1 MTPRQRRGMVER
13 LNLLHENTRYEGIN
27 EVGGNPPPPHKAPI
41 KSAKCFQNTPERRIP
56 RKPSPAQIERFEA
69 LRARVMGIPES
80 R

>member
-13 LNLLHENTRYEGIN
+13 LNLLNEGAAITIM
-27 EVGGNPPPPHKAPI
+27 V
-41 KSAKCFQNTPERRIP
+41 TPKTALPRKRRIP

>member
-1 MTPRQRRGMVER
+1 MTGKHGRDVPKR
-13 LNLLHENTRYEGIN
+13 LSLLHEGAGATVTV
-27 EVGGNPPPPHKAPI
+27 VGRNPRSPYK
-41 KSAKCFQNTPERRIP
+41 RRIP